1 MTASGSINLIPLV
14 DILCSI
20 VFFSLLTYSG
30 ATMAALTAY
39 DLTLP
44 PVVVTG
50 EQAQA
55 SVKEKDL
62 LSLLLAVRIED
73 DKLLVEHSEEGGFR
87 REIKGLD
94 ESALAQLQTTMSEIR
109 QKYPQNSDVLVVPGD
124 NISYD
129 NVIKVLERLRLANF
143 QGISLGSR
151 ARVAQV
157 AAAGR

>member
-50 EQAQA
+50 EQARA

-73 DKLLVEHSEEGGFR
+73 NKLLVEHSEEGGFR
-87 REIKGLD
+87 KEIKGLD
-94 ESALAQLQTTMSEIR
+94 DAALAQLQATMTEIR
-109 QKYPQNSDVLVVPGD
+109 QRYPQNSDVLVVPGD
-124 NISYD
+124 NVSYD
-129 NVIKVLERLRLANF
+129 NVIKVLERLRLADF
-143 QGISLGSR
+143 KGISLGSR

>member
-50 EQAQA
+50 EQATA
-55 SVKEKDL
+55 GVKDKDL

>member
-1 MTASGSINLIPLV
+1 MTAHGSINLIPLV

-39 DLTLP
+39 DLSLP

-50 EQAQA
+50 VPPAGSAE
-55 SVKEKDL
+55 EKNL
-62 LSLLLAVRIED
+62 LNLLLAVRIED
-73 DKLLVEHSEEGGFR
+73 GRLLVEHSEEGGFR

-94 ESALAQLQTTMSEIR
+94 ENALAQLQTTMTEIR
-109 QKYPQNSDVLVVPGD
+109 QRYPQNSDVLVVPGD
-124 NISYD
+124 NVSYD
-129 NVIKVLERLRLANF
+129 NVIKVLERLRLADF
-143 QGISLGSR
+143 KGISLGSR

>member
-39 DLTLP
+39 DLSLP

-50 EQAQA
+50 EQANA
-55 SVKEKDL
+55 AAKDKDL
-62 LSLLLAVRIED
+62 LTLLLAVRIED
-73 DKLLVEHSEEGGFR
+73 GRLLVEHSEQGGFR
-87 REIKGLD
+87 REIKGMD
-94 ESALAQLQTTMSEIR
+94 DNALAQLQTTMSEIK
-109 QKYPQNSDVLVVPGD
+109 QQYPQNSDVLVVPGD
-124 NISYD
+124 NVSYD
-129 NVIKVLERLRLANF
+129 NVIKVLERLRLAEF
-143 QGISLGSR
+143 SGISLGSR
-151 ARVAQV
+151 ARVAQI